1 MKLKVLFLAAAVTLA
16 LAACNKPADKPA
28 DAAPADAA
36 APAATAPTDAAPAAT
51 PAPTDAPAAAPADAA
66 AAPAAAPTASVGV
79 PECDDYLTKVRA
91 CLTDKVPADQRAGL
105 QSALDQS
112 QSAWAQMAATP
123 QGKTALA
130 GACKTAL
137 EQSKAQYSALGCT
150 L

>member
-28 DAAPADAA
+28 DAAPADA

-79 PECDDYLTKVRA
+79 PECDDYLAKVRA
-91 CLTDKVPADQRAGL
+91 CLTDKVPADQRAGF
-105 QSALDQS
+105 QAALDQS
-112 QSAWAQMAATP
+112 QSAWVQMAATP

>member
-36 APAATAPTDAAPAAT
+36 APAAAPAGDAAAPAAT
-51 PAPTDAPAAAPADAA
+51 PAPTDAAPAAPTDA

-79 PECDDYLTKVRA
+79 PECDDYLTKVRT
-91 CLTDKVPADQRAGL
+91 CLTDKVPAEQRAGL
-105 QSALDQS
+105 QAALDQS
-112 QSAWAQMAATP
+112 HSAWTQMAATP

-137 EQSKAQYSALGCT
+137 EQSKAQYAAMGCT

>member
-36 APAATAPTDAAPAAT
+36 APAAPADAAPAATPPAPTDAAPA
-51 PAPTDAPAAAPADAA
+51 PTDA
-66 AAPAAAPTASVGV
+66 AAPAAAPSASVGV
-79 PECDDYLTKVRA
+79 PECDDYLTKVKA

-105 QSALDQS
+105 ESALENS
-112 QSAWAQMAATP
+112 RTAWTQMASTP

-137 EQSKAQYSALGCT
+137 EQSKAQYSAMGCT

>member
-36 APAATAPTDAAPAAT
+36 APAATPADAAAPAAT
-51 PAPTDAPAAAPADAA
+51 PAPDAAAPAPTDA

-79 PECDDYLTKVRA
+79 PECDDYLTKVKA

-105 QSALDQS
+105 QAALDQS
-112 QSAWAQMAATP
+112 QSAWTQMASTP

-130 GACKTAL
+130 NACKTAL
-137 EQSKAQYSALGCT
+137 EQSKAQYAAMGCT